1 MIDGALGFGYGWR
14 CLTAAEAVSADG
26 ISRMVEDSTPDS
38 SADHSATPPPEQPST
53 IDGAPRRRRRRSA
66 YATKDLTKGSV
77 PRNLWF
83 LAWPQVAESFLSVVD
98 QLADLI
104 WAGRLGFQAI
114 AGLGVAQSYL
124 MMLMTARMGLDSGM
138 RSMISRAVGARQIA
152 YANHV
157 VLQAL
162 TLTTAYSVVLVTIG
176 LVLTVPLLRVLG
188 LSDGVVSQAAPYMR
202 VQFFAMAMMGYQR
215 MTAGALQA
223 SGDSM
228 TPLKAATVSRV
239 GHLVL
244 SPFLIFGWWWFP
256 EFGLA
261 GAALAN
267 LISQSIGVGM
277 NMRAL
282 LVGSS
287 RLHMTFKGY
296 YIDYPLLWRVLKI
309 GLPASVT
316 GAQRAVSQL
325 IVVAIVA
332 SFGDIALAAFA
343 MTRRAENTVL
353 HASRGMGR
361 AAGALAGQNLGAN
374 LPGRAK
380 ASVFWAI
387 VYASVASVTI
397 SAVFLIFPNQVA
409 SFFNSDPEFIAQA
422 ALWLQ
427 VLAIGYFSM
436 NTVQVFTQSFNTT
449 GATVAPMIVT
459 VSTMWLLE
467 LPLAYVLSRH
477 TSLEELGIP
486 WAIVFGMTLRLMIF
500 TWYYMRGSWLRT
512 GML

>member
-1 MIDGALGFGYGWR
+1 MA
-14 CLTAAEAVSADG
+14 
-26 ISRMVEDSTPDS
+26 EDSTPDS
-38 SADHSATPPPEQPST
+38 SADHSATPPSEQPPAAGERT
-53 IDGAPRRRRRRSA
+53 RRRGRRSA
-66 YATKDLTKGSV
+66 YATKDLTKGSI

-114 AGLGVAQSYL
+114 AGLGVSQSYL

-138 RSMISRAVGARQIA
+138 RSMISRAVGAKQVA

-162 TLTTAYSVVLVTIG
+162 TLTTAYSVILVTLG
-176 LVLTVPLLRVLG
+176 LILTIPLLQILG
-188 LSDGVVSQAAPYMR
+188 LSDGVVAQAAPYMR

-223 SGDSM
+223 AGDSM
-228 TPLKAATVSRV
+228 TPLRAATVARV
-239 GHLVL
+239 GHLVF
-244 SPFLIFGWWWFP
+244 SPFLIFGWWIFP
-256 EFGLA
+256 DLGLA
-261 GAALAN
+261 GAAVAN
-267 LISQSIGVGM
+267 LISQTVGVSM
-277 NMRAL
+277 NARAL
-282 LVGSS
+282 IVGSS
-287 RLHMTFKGY
+287 RLHVTFKGY
-296 YIDYPLLWRVLKI
+296 YVDYPLIWRVLKI

-374 LPGRAK
+374 LPARAK

-397 SAVFLIFPNQVA
+397 SAVFLIFPSQVA
-409 SFFNSDPEFIAQA
+409 SFFNSDAEFVAQA
-422 ALWLQ
+422 TLWLQ

-449 GATVAPMIVT
+449 GATLAPMIVT

-467 LPLAYVLSRH
+467 LPLAYFLSRH

-486 WAIVFGMTLRLMIF
+486 WAIVFGMTLRLAIF
-500 TWYYMRGSWLRT
+500 TWYYLRGTWLRT